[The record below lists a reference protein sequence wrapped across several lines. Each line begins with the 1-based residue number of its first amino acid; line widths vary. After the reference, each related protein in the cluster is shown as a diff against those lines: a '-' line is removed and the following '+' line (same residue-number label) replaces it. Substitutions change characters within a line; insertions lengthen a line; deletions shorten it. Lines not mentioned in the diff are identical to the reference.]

1 MINRIQIRVNQGEAV
16 LIRTVGV
23 VQRRSFDVRWMD
35 IRPENESLTTFV
47 FTLDVESGRDVDLLC
62 RQIARSHDVIEV
74 KVLERD
80 LDAVVEAL
88 EVAAMP
94 GSVAPPAGV

>member
-1 MINRIQIRVNQGEAV
+1 MINRIKIRVNQGEAV

-23 VQRRSFDVRWMD
+23 IQRRGFDVRWMD
-35 IRPENESLTTFV
+35 IRPEDESLQTFV
-47 FTLDVESGRDVDLLC
+47 FTVDVESERDVDLLC
-62 RQIARSHDVIEV
+62 RWIGRLHDVLEV
-74 KVLERD
+74 GVLERD

-94 GSVAPPAGV
+94 GSVRPVA